1 MDKRSDAPFYQK
13 LSFNLISLALICVAL
28 IYGSDIIL
36 PILFAILLANLL
48 LPIVSF
54 LDKRKFN
61 RPLSIVLPLF
71 LSIVVMASIVYFLSS
86 QIIHFMD
93 DVPALRERLD
103 EVTDSFQVWFRENT
117 NITIRKQNQYI
128 KDTVTDLKENAPGL
142 VSQTFA
148 SLTGI
153 LIYVVLLPLYTFLIL
168 FYRSNIKSFLIS
180 VFKNG
185 SEQKVQEVLIESTTI
200 AQKYITGLLIETTL
214 VFTLNTIG
222 FLILV
227 IKYAIFLA
235 LLSALLNLIPYVGM
249 LVANIICMMVTLISA
264 ENISDVLW
272 VGIILAVVQ
281 FIDNNFGMPLIV
293 GNKVRINA
301 LVTIVGVLIGGTLC
315 GVPGMFLAIPGLAV
329 LKVVFDKVP
338 DLKPW
343 GLLLGDEIENKAE
356 KKNNFKLPKFRTKSK
371 TVKV

>member
-185 SEQKVQEVLIESTTI
+185 SEQKVTEVLMESTTI

-222 FLILV
+222 FLILG
-227 IKYAIFLA
+227 IKYAVFLA
-235 LLSALLNLIPYVGM
+235 LLAALLNLIPYVGM
-249 LVANIICMMVTLISA
+249 LVANVICMMVTLVSSDSA
-264 ENISDVLW
+264 SNVVW
-272 VGIILAVVQ
+272 VGIILLVVQ
-281 FIDNNFGMPLIV
+281 ILDNNFGMPLIV
-293 GNKVRINA
+293 GNNVRINA
-301 LVTIVGVLIGGTLC
+301 LVTIIGVFVGGALC
-315 GVPGMFLAIPGLAV
+315 GVPGMFLAIPALAF
-329 LKVVFDKVP
+329 LKVIFAKVP
-338 DLKPW
+338 GLNPW
-343 GLLLGDEIENKAE
+343 GMILGDDSDVKPIV
-356 KKNNFKLPKFRTKSK
+356 KSK
-371 TVKV
+371 